1 LSFGDHVTS
10 GLPLS
15 IPLRALDVT
24 VLHEVIL
31 PRFFGL
37 PAELQKQALS
47 YTINEEEA
55 LRGVAERRAQVAFL
69 LNPTSFEQVVRVC
82 EQRETMSQKS
92 TYFYPKLLTGLV
104 FYQL

>member
-1 LSFGDHVTS
+1 
-10 GLPLS
+10 
-15 IPLRALDVT
+15 
-24 VLHEVIL
+24 L

-47 YTINEEEA
+47 YTIDEEEA

-82 EQRETMSQKS
+82 EQGETMSQKS